1 MKNVI
6 GVFDDKV
13 LIYDNGSKTAD
24 YVSLDDFRSMPSSEC
39 VYYRS
44 AVAKYKTLYGVDIT
58 IRDKCLSEIVINTD
72 CPLLD
77 FNNFYVVF
85 GSKLE
90 LINNTNTN
98 THLVFSRY
106 SVIPDDF
113 EIDGTIDGFT
123 YDVTN
128 LETDI
133 IYKSFSTAGLG
144 LESYMSCIQDK
155 PERYYACLLKYNLG
169 SSYMQIF
176 KDNVNYIE
184 SYFKSALS
192 GAVYVFSDTSDL
204 AERFKEDR
212 LGSMVFISGALESS
226 SLYRVFRDL
235 AHRLY
240 NKSLASDV
248 LFLLNYNYYV
258 GGTSVTEA
266 LEKEV
271 VAKFLSHLGLGGI

>member
-24 YVSLDDFRSMPSSEC
+24 YVRLDDFRSMPSSEC

-44 AVAKYKTLYGVDIT
+44 AVAKYKALYGVDIT
-58 IRDKCLSEIVINTD
+58 IRDKCLSEIVINMD

-133 IYKSFSTAGLG
+133 IYKFFSTWLG
-144 LESYMSCIQDK
+144 LESYMSYIKDK

-176 KDNVNYIE
+176 KDNINYIE

-192 GAVYVFSDTSDL
+192 DAVYIFSDTSDL
-204 AERFKEDR
+204 AERFNKDG
-212 LGSMVFISGALESS
+212 LGSMVFISGELKSS
-226 SLYRVFRDL
+226 SLYSIFRDL

-248 LFLLNYNYYV
+248 LFLLNYNYYI
-258 GGTSVTEA
+258 GGTSVTGA

-271 VAKFLSHLGLGGI
+271 IEEFLGYLKREGGI